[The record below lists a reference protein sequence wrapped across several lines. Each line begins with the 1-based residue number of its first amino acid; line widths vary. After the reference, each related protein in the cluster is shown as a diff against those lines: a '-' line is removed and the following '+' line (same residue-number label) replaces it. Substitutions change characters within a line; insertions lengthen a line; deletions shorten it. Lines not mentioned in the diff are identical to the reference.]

1 MMTLTGMAAR
11 SAWNRR
17 YNLLLMIVAIA
28 LSTALLLGVERL
40 RHQVR
45 AGFAQSI
52 SGTDLIVGAR
62 TSPVQLT
69 LSTVF
74 HLGGVTHGM
83 SWASAQRIAAH
94 PLVAWTIPVSL
105 GDSHRGFPVLATSE
119 DYFRHFRYGDR
130 RPLALA
136 EGRPFGAVF
145 ETVLGADVA
154 RRLGYRVGDRIVLSH
169 GQPVFGDPHGEADH
183 HADHADHADKPF
195 VVTGILG
202 PTGTPVDR
210 TVHIRLDG
218 MEAIHLDWQAGAPVP
233 GMSIPP
239 ALVGKFQLTPT
250 QITGVLVGLKL
261 RSRVFALQREIDEDP
276 HEALMAVLPGV
287 ALDALWQIVGVGEK
301 TLLLMSALIGVV
313 GLAGL
318 VSSILAALGERRRE
332 LAILR
337 AVGARPI
344 DLLILLASEG
354 CVLML
359 VGTLAGYLLL
369 TGLSLA
375 GAPWLE
381 ARLGVALPLGWPRA
395 SEVPL
400 LGAIIAAGAFA
411 SLLPGWR
418 AYRLSLSDGLTPH
431 T

>member
-11 SAWNRR
+11 SAWSRR

-45 AGFAQSI
+45 AGFAQAI

-83 SWASAQRIAAH
+83 SWASAQRIADH

-130 RPLALA
+130 RALALA
-136 EGRPFGAVF
+136 DGRPFGAVF
-145 ETVLGADVA
+145 ETVLGAEVA

-169 GQPVFGDPHGEADH
+169 GEPAHGDDDH
-183 HADHADHADKPF
+183 HADHADKPF
-195 VVTGILG
+195 VVTGILA

-250 QITGVLVGLKL
+250 HITGVLVGLKL

-301 TLLLMSALIGVV
+301 SLLGMSALIGVV

-354 CVLML
+354 FVLML
-359 VGTLAGYLLL
+359 AGTLAGYLLL

-381 ARLGVALPLGWPRA
+381 ARLGVALPVAWPRP
-395 SEVPL
+395 SELPL
-400 LGAIIAAGAFA
+400 LGAILAAGAIA